1 MQMLGYREPSQIFYS
16 QRTWSAGGEVANKLR
31 YTGREFDR
39 ETGLYYYRA
48 RYYDPES
55 GRFYTE
61 DPLGFR
67 AGINFYA
74 YVDNNPINANDPT
87 GLVTNDPMDSF
98 SKRMLRMPGQLF
110 AGAIDFARETF
121 LPPSFTLS
129 AGPGVGLTGTGVN
142 IELSG
147 GITVGT
153 HKDSTIFMIEGSLLI
168 NKVHD

>member
-1 MQMLGYREPSQIFYS
+1 MQRNIDLLSGIQQHLCGDLRKDFFQRVDKFPSKS
-16 QRTWSAGGEVANKLR
+16 HLPNVLVARRTAFRRCDKLI
-31 YTGREFDR
+31 DQPV
-39 ETGLYYYRA
+39 ET
-48 RYYDPES
+48 
-55 GRFYTE
+55 
-61 DPLGFR
+61 LGFR

-168 NKVHD
+168 NNGS